1 MTPKGVTPVNPVRSL
16 TERAT
21 PGPVLEVKPDDIVV
35 QTGREV
41 RMVIVDARIRAS
53 GADTFRLEYDPEILE
68 FKELGDAKLL
78 PRGETTDG
86 NRVGILMFQQ
96 VHPDQRSPRAMNL
109 IFVGKAPGVS
119 PVRVELSSS
128 DFVAEAEASSRL
140 TGSGVVRV
148 R

>member
-1 MTPKGVTPVNPVRSL
+1 MAPKGATQVNPVQSL

-21 PGPVLEVKPDDIVV
+21 PGPVLEVKPDDAVV

-41 RMVIVDARIRAS
+41 KIAIVDARIRAS

-68 FKELGDAKLL
+68 FKELSDAKLL

-86 NRVGILMFQQ
+86 NRVGTLMFQQ
-96 VHPDQRSPRAMNL
+96 DHPEQRSPRAMNL
-109 IFVGKAPGVS
+109 TFVGKASGVS
-119 PVRVELSSS
+119 LVRVELSSS
-128 DFVAEAEASSRL
+128 DFVADAQATSRV